1 VHCAG
6 ADNTLE
12 ERETKRLIMAGAA
25 EIEDEVRDDYTQR
38 KASLPLS
45 ASRMISYY
53 VEGCTMG

>member
-1 VHCAG
+1 MHCAG

-25 EIEDEVRDDYTQR
+25 EIEDEVRDDDTQR

-45 ASRMISYY
+45 ASRVISYY
-53 VEGCTMG
+53 VEGCRRG